1 VWRGCLSHRTAMA
14 DAVIPSQKA
23 KNLRACL
30 LCAIVQ
36 SAADF
41 RRLGCPNCEEI
52 MGVRVSFRW

>member
-1 VWRGCLSHRTAMA
+1 MA